1 LSTTTHNNLF
11 DAVAFLAGRCDW
23 AFHEDGVG
31 YNKSDTGL
39 GHFLAELPYGEW
51 TATQRR
57 AAWQMLRK
65 YRRQL
70 ATGGIDYDAIP
81 VPARPEDYYGDEA
94 SDSWVRDTAQ
104 DERRETEYAR
114 KQEVREAAERA
125 QRVIDVTAAGL
136 LTARSP
142 YNAEL
147 VAVQRDIPSRR
158 WDGSQ
163 NTFNPK
169 AAGCLEA
176 VKAMVEDYGFTVT
189 DAAQKILDGATAK
202 TLASHRVELAEDDWR
217 YAGHRPFTLVFPKNF
232 AISNRIK
239 KAEGWEWNSERVC
252 WAVKAIPENVPMLR
266 ELTEEHPFIWSE
278 QAKARLLYLKSD
290 ADRIERAT
298 RELSAAS
305 RALDTD
311 TVYEGVDYD
320 RMGLVAG
327 PLTLRGFQNAGVEY
341 ALKTRGTF
349 IADDM
354 GTGKTIQAL
363 IAAREA
369 DAFPAVVVVRASIK
383 PKWRDEVKRWLPGR
397 KVVVVEGKTPDIQVV
412 DGADVIVVNYD
423 ILADWAGLAGKDAV
437 KRKGQRDPD
446 KPGLLCRIGV
456 KCLVIDESHYVKTP
470 ESNRTRAALVL
481 ARQIRSDHGRDGLIL
496 NLTGTPVLNRP
507 IELAAQLAVI
517 GRLKDFGGYWG
528 FAKRYCNP
536 PEAPIWMGDY
546 TFKPLG
552 EVEVGDEVIGWAPHE
567 ERRSRFLARSRVEA
581 VIRRHAPI
589 VKVTMTSGRTI
600 RCTADH
606 RWLSANDAAEY
617 FVEPK
622 VGRKLCHVVD
632 PVATNGSRAAAWLG
646 GMYDGEGSG
655 PVIAQS
661 ESHNE
666 KVCRQI
672 EYAFAEIG
680 VEYTR
685 TDDNKYVITGGR
697 QGLATFAAAATPMRY
712 RSMDRYLLTSRFRTP
727 DEIVSIEPDG
737 EGEVIALTTATGNYV
752 AWGYASRN
760 CNAGP
765 WGYNGA
771 MDVTGSS
778 NEEELHDRLRA
789 SCYIRRTKAQVLT
802 ELPEKQIARLP
813 VSIDNAAEYREAEL
827 NVVQWVRN
835 QVDADLEF
843 LTEIADLPE
852 AEQKIRIAARK
863 TEKAIRARAAEELV
877 KLNALRRLAARG
889 KLAAVKDWIED
900 FLESTETDGNG
911 EKLVVFAHHRDIQGG
926 IRDAFPGSLR
936 IHADDDVEER
946 NRNMRVFQTD
956 PSKRLIVCSMEAARE
971 GLDLYAA
978 SNALF
983 VEFGWNVNIHR
994 QAEDRI
1000 HRMGQTAGSCTI
1012 WQMYGEGTIDE
1023 DMQALIEAK
1032 RQVTEAVTD
1041 GKVAVEPI
1049 VGGSVATETMKR
1061 LKARHGG

>member
-1 LSTTTHNNLF
+1 MSTATHNNLY

-51 TATQRR
+51 TDTQRR

-70 ATGGIDYDAIP
+70 AAGGIDYDAIA
-81 VPARPEDYYGDEA
+81 VPARPEDYYGGEA

-114 KQEVREAAERA
+114 KQEAREAAERA
-125 QRVIDVTAAGL
+125 QRVIDVTPAGL

-142 YNAEL
+142 YNADL

-169 AAGCLEA
+169 APGCREA

-189 DAAQKILDGATAK
+189 DAAKAILDGAASK
-202 TLASHRVELAEDDWR
+202 ALASHRVELANDDWR

-266 ELTEEHPFIWSE
+266 ELTEEHGFFWSE
-278 QAKARLLYLKSD
+278 EAKARLLYLKSD

-298 RELSAAS
+298 RELTAAS
-305 RALDTD
+305 HALDTD
-311 TVYEGVDYD
+311 TVYEGVSYD

-369 DAFPAVVVVRASIK
+369 NAFPAVVVVRASIK

-397 KVVVVEGKTPDIQVV
+397 KVVVVEGKTPDIQVI
-412 DGADVIVVNYD
+412 DGADVIVINYD
-423 ILADWAGLAGKDAV
+423 VLADWAGLAGKDAV
-437 KRKGQRDPD
+437 KRQSQRDPD

-470 ESNRTRAALVL
+470 DSKRTRAALVL
-481 ARQIRSDHGRDGLIL
+481 ARQIQRDHGRDGLIL

-528 FAKRYCNP
+528 YAKRY
-536 PEAPIWMGDY
+536 
-546 TFKPLG
+546 
-552 EVEVGDEVIGWAPHE
+552 
-567 ERRSRFLARSRVEA
+567 
-581 VIRRHAPI
+581 
-589 VKVTMTSGRTI
+589 
-600 RCTADH
+600 
-606 RWLSANDAAEY
+606 
-617 FVEPK
+617 
-622 VGRKLCHVVD
+622 
-632 PVATNGSRAAAWLG
+632 
-646 GMYDGEGSG
+646 
-655 PVIAQS
+655 
-661 ESHNE
+661 
-666 KVCRQI
+666 
-672 EYAFAEIG
+672 
-680 VEYTR
+680 
-685 TDDNKYVITGGR
+685 
-697 QGLATFAAAATPMRY
+697 
-712 RSMDRYLLTSRFRTP
+712 
-727 DEIVSIEPDG
+727 
-737 EGEVIALTTATGNYV
+737 
-752 AWGYASRN
+752 

-778 NEEELHDRLRA
+778 NEEELHERLRA

-835 QVDADLEF
+835 QVDADSEF
-843 LTEIADLPE
+843 LAEIADLPE

-911 EKLVVFAHHRDIQGG
+911 EKLVVFAHHRDIQAG

-946 NRNMRVFQTD
+946 NRNMRVFQSD

-983 VEFGWNVNIHR
+983 VEFGWNINIHR

-1012 WQMYGEGTIDE
+1012 WQMSGEGTIDE
-1023 DMQALIEAK
+1023 DMQMLIEAK

-1049 VGGSVATETMKR
+1049 VGGSVARETMKR